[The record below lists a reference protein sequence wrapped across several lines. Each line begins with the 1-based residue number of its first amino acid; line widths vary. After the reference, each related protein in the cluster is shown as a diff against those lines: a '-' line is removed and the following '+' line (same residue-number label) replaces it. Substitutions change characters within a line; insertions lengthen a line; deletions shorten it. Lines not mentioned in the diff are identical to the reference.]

1 MKFTKIGSKPPSSGS
16 SAPASG
22 GAPAS
27 KTIFQLEPHMK
38 IRFNLD
44 GWVEELGKGNEENP
58 PGVILQ
64 GLSGSKLDD
73 IFARRFYDLY
83 SRVIIFEIHPRR
95 ATDTTNATGTM
106 LFKDLEPDSPMYLR
120 VNKIIELGNQNF
132 KMNLKPLA

>member
-1 MKFTKIGSKPPSSGS
+1 MKFTKIGSKPASSS
-16 SAPASG
+16 SPAASG
-22 GAPAS
+22 ATAS

-38 IRFNLD
+38 IRFNPD
-44 GWVEELGKGNEENP
+44 GWVEELGKGGDENP

-73 IFARRFYDLY
+73 IFARRFYDLF

-95 ATDTTNATGTM
+95 TADTTNATGTM
-106 LFKDLEPDSPMYLR
+106 LFIDLEPDSPMYAR

-132 KMNLKPLA
+132 KLNIKPLA